1 MRSEGTG
8 EMESNYPTSTVQNL
22 KTSDSSCVIHSAS
35 LLKRRLFISTGE
47 VSGDLQ
53 GSLLIKALRDRA
65 TEAGVELEIAALG
78 GQRMAEAGATLLA
91 NTSTIGSIGLF
102 ESLPYVFAT
111 LKIQHQVQQYLR
123 HQQPDLVVMIDYGS
137 PNLTLGT
144 FIRRYFPHVPTVY
157 YIAPQ
162 EWVWSLSDRNTRQIL
177 HISDRLLAIFPAEA
191 TYYQQRGG
199 TVTWVGHPLVD
210 RIQTAPDRH
219 QARQTLGIESDQ
231 LTVAL
236 VPASR
241 YQEIRY
247 IFPVMCQAARQ
258 IQAQLPQVQFCIP
271 LSLEVYRSA
280 LEQILQRYGLRATF
294 VTNAS
299 QTVIAAAD
307 LVIAKSGTVN
317 LETALLQVPQVVM
330 YRLNPV
336 TAWIFEHILKF
347 SAPFVSPPNLVLMEP
362 IVPEFLQYKATPER
376 IAQESLDLLLNPDRR
391 QQMLLDYQRM
401 RQKLGDVGVCDRAAQ
416 EILQALGV

>member
-1 MRSEGTG
+1 
-8 EMESNYPTSTVQNL
+8 MENSNPVSIVQPL
-22 KTSDSSCVIHSAS
+22 TTSDSFPVVQSSS
-35 LLKRRLFISTGE
+35 LRKRRLFISTGE

-53 GSLLIKALRDRA
+53 GSLLIKALHDRA
-65 TEAGVELEIAALG
+65 TEAGIELEIAALG

-91 NTSTIGSIGLF
+91 DTSTIGSIGLF
-102 ESLPYVFAT
+102 ESLPYVLTT
-111 LKIQHQVQQYLR
+111 LKIQRRVQQFLR
-123 HQQPDLVVMIDYGS
+123 RQQPDLVVMIDYGS

-144 FIRRYFPHVPTVY
+144 FLRRYLPQVPTVY

-162 EWVWSLSDRNTRQIL
+162 EWVWSLSDRNTQQIL

-210 RIQTAPDRH
+210 RMQTAPDRH
-219 QARQTLGIESDQ
+219 QARQTLGIKPDQ
-231 LTVAL
+231 LMIAL
-236 VPASR
+236 MPASR

-247 IFPVMCQAARQ
+247 IFPVMCQAAQQ
-258 IQAQLPQVQFCIP
+258 IQAQLPQVQFYIP
-271 LSLEVYRSA
+271 LSLDVYRSA
-280 LEQILQRYGLRATF
+280 LERILRQNGLQATF
-294 VTNAS
+294 VTDCS

-317 LETALLQVPQVVM
+317 LETALLYVPQVVM

-336 TAWIFEHILKF
+336 TAWIAEHILKF

-362 IVPEFLQYKATPER
+362 IVPEFLQYEATPDR
-376 IAQESLDLLLNPDRR
+376 VAQESLDLLLNPDRR
-391 QQMLLDYQRM
+391 QQMLSNYQRM

-416 EILQALGV
+416 EILQLLRF